1 MTEPLIGL
9 ATGIVMARRD
19 CNPDEA
25 FTLLTEAAQ
34 DYHVSVTELAEC
46 VLADLKLSSSRTHP
60 PGQRTTHT
68 ARGHYLISC
77 QRQSGLPHE
86 RPRIRSIRYGGPA
99 ISTTA

>member
-34 DYHVSVTELAEC
+34 DYHMSVTELAEC

-60 PGQRTTHT
+60 PAEDDAYPASALDLMPATVGVAVRSGRGSARSGT
-68 ARGHYLISC
+68 AVR
-77 QRQSGLPHE
+77 RF
-86 RPRIRSIRYGGPA
+86 
-99 ISTTA
+99 STTA